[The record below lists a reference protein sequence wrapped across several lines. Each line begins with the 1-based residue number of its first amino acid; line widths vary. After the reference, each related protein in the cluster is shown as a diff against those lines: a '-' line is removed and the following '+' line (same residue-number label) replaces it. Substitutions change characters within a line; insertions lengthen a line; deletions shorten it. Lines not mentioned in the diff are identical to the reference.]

1 LPTNKI
7 NFTKL
12 LKDSGLSESKL
23 LGTLQSLKVSSEKD
37 RDSLIIEVTPDRPDL
52 LGEKGLVYALKAY
65 LGQPNPRE
73 STYFDDT
80 PVYQDASTKKY
91 RGYFQGFFVS
101 GLHLDDDDVEA
112 IMNFQELL
120 HKTYCRNRAK
130 ASIGIHDA
138 SGITSIKYVT
148 GKVDEVE
155 FAPLGGSAAM
165 KAMDVIR
172 TTEKG
177 LEYSNL
183 INSDEGLFVVSNK
196 GVMSMPPIINSE
208 MTRVTKST
216 KKIFVDVEG
225 TDNRTVKL
233 VTAVLA
239 RELSG
244 YGVIG
249 LTKIRS
255 PEEEILCPDFSRKT
269 VKIKTKAINN
279 AIGTK
284 LKPDELKLAL
294 MRLDYS
300 VNAIG
305 DEVLAEVPYYRFDV
319 LGLPDVIEDAMIGV
333 GLHSISPSLPDGF
346 TIGGRSP
353 ISKLK
358 DKARDEM
365 ASLGF
370 IEVSMTVLNDGA
382 KQKEIYGLNP
392 IRVSNPVST
401 SYDSLRVGLLPDLL
415 KALNANKKKGMPLR
429 FFEVGPVIE
438 PKNSEAIQKLNLA
451 AVFSDYSASLE
462 NLQGD
467 LIRVAQDLKI
477 DLRMRSQDL
486 PFALIR
492 RSAVFD
498 SGWVAE
504 ISPGILLNS
513 GFEFP
518 VVAFEV
524 TLAEQFVTKLKYT
537 DR

>member
-1 LPTNKI
+1 MNLV
-7 NFTKL
+7 KL

-23 LGTLQSLKVSSEKD
+23 LETLQSLKVSSEKE
-37 RDSLIIEVTPDRPDL
+37 RDSLMIEVTPDRPDL
-52 LGEKGLVYALKAY
+52 LGEKGLAYALKAY
-65 LGQPNPRE
+65 LGQANPRE
-73 STYFDDT
+73 NTYYDDT
-80 PVYQDASTKKY
+80 PIYQDASTEKY

-101 GLHLDDDDVEA
+101 GLYLDDDDVEA

-148 GKVDEVE
+148 GKVDQVE
-155 FAPLGGSAAM
+155 FTPLGGSAAM
-165 KAMDVIR
+165 KAIDVIR
-172 TTEKG
+172 KTEKG
-177 LEYSNL
+177 REYSNL
-183 INSDEGLFVVSNK
+183 VNSDEGLFVMSNK

-208 MTRVTKST
+208 ATRVTKFT

-244 YGVIG
+244 YGAIG

-255 PEEEILCPDFSRKT
+255 HEGEILCPDLSRKT
-269 VKIKTKAINN
+269 VKIKIKIINN
-279 AIGTK
+279 TIGTK
-284 LKPDELKLAL
+284 LKPEELKLAL

-300 VNAIG
+300 VNVIG

-319 LGLPDVIEDAMIGV
+319 LGLPDVIEDAMIGI
-333 GLHSISPSLPDGF
+333 GLHSIPPSLPNGF

-370 IEVSMTVLNDGA
+370 IEVSMTVLSDGI
-382 KQKEIYGLNP
+382 KQKEVYDLNP

-401 SYDSLRVGLLPDLL
+401 SYDSLRIGLLPDLL
-415 KALNANKKKGMPLR
+415 KALSANKKKGMPLR

-438 PKNSEAIQKLNLA
+438 PKDSEAIQKLNLA

-477 DLRMRSQDL
+477 DLRIRSQDL
-486 PFALIR
+486 PFALMG

-504 ISPGILLNS
+504 ISPRILLEN

-518 VVAFEV
+518 VVAFEI
-524 TLAEQFVTKLKYT
+524 TLAKQFVTKLKYT